1 MGMDT
6 ERLIELIRRGP
17 VLEAL
22 LEEGAMDRRE
32 IERRLGVSRSTVHR
46 FTRSLRDN
54 GLVERADG
62 AFVLTP
68 LGEVCARKVADFERT
83 VGTARELAPILRAA
97 RAHDIDVDVGAFADA
112 TVTTAAPGNPY
123 RPVARF
129 MALLEDTDALRG
141 LDPASINPLH
151 IDELCD
157 RIAGGMETEAVFP
170 PAVIED
176 LLVSNPERA
185 QAVVES
191 GNLTLLAHDD
201 LPFGLTICDDR
212 VGVGVY
218 DDETG
223 LLRTYVD
230 TDAPAAREWADSV
243 FAEYRS
249 AATSLVEHNDL
260 SEFPSARVLAE
271 DGSG

>member
-1 MGMDT
+1 MDT
-6 ERLIELIRRGP
+6 ERLIELVRRGP

-22 LEEGAMDRRE
+22 LEEGTMDRRE

-46 FTRSLRDN
+46 STGSLRDS
-54 GLVERADG
+54 GLVERTDG
-62 AFVLTP
+62 AFSLTP
-68 LGEVCARKVADFERT
+68 LGEVCAREVTGLERT
-83 VGTARELAPILRAA
+83 VGTAWEIAPILRAA
-97 RAHDIDVDVGAFADA
+97 RDHDIALDVETFVDA

-129 MALLEDTDALRG
+129 MSLLEDTDTLRG

-157 RIAGGMETEAVFP
+157 RIADGMVTEAVFP
-170 PAVIED
+170 SAVLEE

-185 QAVVES
+185 RTVVES
-191 GNLTLLAHDD
+191 GNLVLLAHDD

-230 TDAPAAREWADSV
+230 TDSPAARDWADAV

-249 AATSLVEHNDL
+249 AATTLVEHDEL
-260 SEFPSARVLAE
+260 SEFPSARAMAE

>member
-1 MGMDT
+1 MDI
-6 ERLIELIRRGP
+6 ERLIELVRRGP

-22 LEEGAMDRRE
+22 REEGAMDRRE

-46 FTRSLRDN
+46 FTRSLQDA
-54 GLVERADG
+54 GLIERADG

-68 LGEVCARKVADFERT
+68 LGEVCAREVAAFEGAI
-83 VGTARELAPILRAA
+83 GTARELAPILRAA
-97 RAHDIDVDVGAFADA
+97 SAHSIDVDVGAFSDA

-129 MALLEDTDALRG
+129 MTLVEDTDTLYG

-170 PAVIED
+170 PSVIEG
-176 LLVSNPERA
+176 LLASNPEHRRT
-185 QAVVES
+185 VVES

-201 LPFGLTICDDR
+201 LPFGLTICDGR
-212 VGVGVY
+212 IGVGIY
-218 DDETG
+218 DGETG

-230 TDAPAAREWADSV
+230 TASPDAREWADAV
-243 FAEYRS
+243 YAEYRS
-249 AATSLVEHNDL
+249 EATPLTEHDDL
-260 SEFPSARVLAE
+260 SRFPAARVLSG
-271 DGSG
+271 DGAN